1 MNGNPEWK
9 IGDVMVTTVI
19 ERFTEVPRGDFLP
32 TTTDDALAGHR
43 DWLYPWAVD
52 DAGQLL
58 FVIQAVC
65 LDVGG
70 QRIVVDTCIG
80 PRQLPEIY
88 AAVAND
94 GSFIR
99 SFGDAGFGRDDVDL
113 VICTHLHF
121 DHVGWNTVLE
131 DGKWVPTFR
140 KARYLIVR
148 PEYEY
153 WKATS
158 EEKKAA
164 SNVFNFDDAVTP
176 LLEAGVVDLVG
187 SDHRVGGAIWLVP
200 TPGHTPGHVS
210 VRITSQG
217 EDALVTGDCAHHP
230 VQLAEPTWYSVA
242 DGDPEMSTATR
253 RRIVG
258 EYVDTPVVIIGTH
271 FRPPAAGHL
280 VTAEGGV
287 RFRPAGGPLGPVDRL
302 PGSGL

>member
-19 ERFTEVPRGDFLP
+19 ERYTEVPPGDFLP

-43 DWLYPWAVD
+43 DWLHPWALD
-52 DAGQLL
+52 DGGRLL

-70 QRIVVDTCIG
+70 QKIVVDTCIG
-80 PRQLPEIY
+80 SRQLPEIY
-88 AAVAND
+88 AAFAND
-94 GSFIR
+94 GSFING
-99 SFGDAGFGRDDVDL
+99 FTAAGFGRDDVDL

-121 DHVGWNTVLE
+121 DHVGWNTILE

-148 PEYEY
+148 PEHEY

-158 EEKKAA
+158 EEEKAA

-176 LLEAGVVDLVG
+176 LFEAGVVDLVDA
-187 SDHRVGGAIWLVP
+187 DHRVSGAIWLVP

-230 VQLAEPTWYSVA
+230 VQLAEPSWYSVA
-242 DGDPEMSTATR
+242 DGDPERSTATR

-258 EYVDTPVVIIGTH
+258 EYADTPVMIIGTH

-280 VTAEGGV
+280 VTGEGGI
-287 RFRPAGGPLGPVDRL
+287 RFRPLGGPGAR
-302 PGSGL
+302 